1 MLLAP
6 ALLSTCAPVSTCA
19 LHSMS
24 FAVPGTQSGA
34 RLTLEVPPC
43 SLDVASSG
51 WNWKDGSG
59 HPAFASLFVPAVER
73 LSPCVVSVTNLI
85 KRMQNT
91 KGIGTMV
98 TAG

>member
-34 RLTLEVPPC
+34 RLTLEVSPC
-43 SLDVASSG
+43 SLDAASSG
-51 WNWKDGSG
+51 WNWKDGSVTLPLLPFLFQLLSG
-59 HPAFASLFVPAVER
+59 SLHV
-73 LSPCVVSVTNLI
+73 LS
-85 KRMQNT
+85 Q
-91 KGIGTMV
+91 
-98 TAG
+98 